1 MKLIIIDGV
10 DNTGKNTIISNLLNE
25 YDRIKLIHCQKP
37 KSKDPI
43 EAAQEQVQ
51 TYYNLLDELLYDYN
65 DQDFHLDATIYNR
78 SWYGEY
84 VYGCMY
90 RNNHEQSV
98 VNLITDIEN
107 ELYTVF
113 SPEDIIFIT
122 LLSNNEQFLIKHD
135 DGLSISTKL
144 DNKREEIKRFEE
156 IFDISTIENK
166 KIIYVNNGEE
176 FRSREEIWNEIITF
190 IKEHE

>member
-37 KSKDPI
+37 KAKDPI

-51 TYYNLLDELLYDYN
+51 TYYDLLDELLYDYD
-65 DQDFHLDATIYNR
+65 DQYFHLDATIYNR

-107 ELYTVF
+107 ELNTVF

-156 IFDISTIENK
+156 IFNISTIKNK